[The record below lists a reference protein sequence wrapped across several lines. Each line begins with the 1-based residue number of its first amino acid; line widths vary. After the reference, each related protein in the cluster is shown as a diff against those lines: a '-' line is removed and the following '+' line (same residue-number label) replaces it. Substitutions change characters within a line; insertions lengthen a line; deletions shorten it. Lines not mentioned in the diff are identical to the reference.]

1 MGNREDLLAGAMR
14 CLYEKG
20 YVRTTARD
28 IATASGVSLAAIGYH
43 YRSKDA
49 LMNAALYQAMQEWGE
64 EIGRAFTAGDVAGA
78 TPAERFAATWDRV
91 IESFTTHRPLW
102 VTQFEIIA
110 QIDHLPEVRE
120 LLAAGVDAARLGLAE
135 LFQNILATGEGKE
148 EEQAVV
154 GAFYQV
160 MLTGVLGQ
168 WLVAPDR
175 APSGRDLAVA
185 LRVVAANI
193 ASADGTKKG
202 PPPATGAL
210 S

>member
-1 MGNREDLLAGAMR
+1 MGNREDLLAGAKR

-49 LMNAALYQAMQEWGE
+49 LMNAALYQALQEWGD
-64 EIGRAFTAGDVAGA
+64 EIERAFTTEGVAGA

-91 IESFTTHRPLW
+91 IESFITHRPLW

-120 LLAAGVDAARLGLAE
+120 LLAAGVDAARVGLAE

-148 EEQAVV
+148 EERSAV
-154 GAFYQV
+154 GAFYQM

-168 WLVAPDR
+168 WLIAPDR
-175 APSGRDLAVA
+175 APSGRDLVVA
-185 LRVVAANI
+185 LRAVAADI
-193 ASADGTKKG
+193 APADEAGQG
-202 PPPATGAL
+202 GSTGDGRA
-210 S
+210 

>member
-1 MGNREDLLAGAMR
+1 MGNREDLLAGAKR

-20 YVRTTARD
+20 YARTTARD

-43 YRSKDA
+43 YRSKEA
-49 LMNAALYQAMQEWGE
+49 LMNAALHQAMEEWGE
-64 EIGRAFTAGDVAGA
+64 EIERAFTTGAVAGA
-78 TPAERFAATWDRV
+78 TPAERFAAAWDRV

-110 QIDHLPEVRE
+110 QTDHLPEVRE

-135 LFQNILATGEGKE
+135 LFQSILDTGEEK
-148 EEQAVV
+148 EEQAAV

-168 WLVAPDR
+168 WLVAPER

-185 LRVVAANI
+185 LRAVAANI
-193 ASADGTKKG
+193 APAVGPDQAGQDGDG
-202 PPPATGAL
+202 HA
-210 S
+210 

>member
-1 MGNREDLLAGAMR
+1 MGNREDLLAGAKR

-49 LMNAALYQAMQEWGE
+49 LMNAALYQALQEWGD
-64 EIGRAFTAGDVAGA
+64 EIERAFTTEGVAGA

-91 IESFTTHRPLW
+91 IESFITHRPLW

-120 LLAAGVDAARLGLAE
+120 LLAAGVDAARVGLAE

-148 EEQAVV
+148 EERAAV
-154 GAFYQV
+154 GAFYQM

-168 WLVAPDR
+168 WLIAPDR
-175 APSGRDLAVA
+175 APSGRDLTVA
-185 LRVVAANI
+185 LRAVAANI
-193 ASADGTKKG
+193 GSADEADQTG
-202 PPPATGAL
+202 PAGEGRA
-210 S
+210 

>member
-49 LMNAALYQAMQEWGE
+49 LMNAALYQALQEWGE
-64 EIGRAFTAGDVAGA
+64 EIERAFTIGDVAGA

-120 LLAAGVDAARLGLAE
+120 LLASGVDAARLGLAE
-135 LFQNILATGEGKE
+135 LFQNILAAGEGKE
-148 EEQAVV
+148 EEQAAA

-168 WLVAPDR
+168 WLIAPER
-175 APSGRDLAVA
+175 APSGRDLTVG
-185 LRVVAANI
+185 LRVAAANI
-193 ASADGTKKG
+193 APAGEADQVG
-202 PPPATGAL
+202 PAGDGPA
-210 S
+210 